1 MWVAMSADI
10 LFIPTSP
17 VGEKLIF
24 LFRDTPIVSFSLGNP
39 DIIWYRVI
47 TFWSAR
53 VHSLKYFSYSHLL
66 NALVTFFGKYIESF
80 SSFRLRTVMMSMSLA
95 LCLNIIMI
103 VIKNARIVR
112 INRPSGTG
120 SRYVLPITAVP
131 TLETSKYTSK
141 VRLNLIQQNM
151 LCSTTKN
158 VKKEKIKKNELKFF
172 LSKKK
177 SLFLW
182 ILEHFK
188 KVGHVFEIFCL
199 IKSIECNQK
208 LVANSKRIK

>member
-1 MWVAMSADI
+1 
-10 LFIPTSP
+10 
-17 VGEKLIF
+17 
-24 LFRDTPIVSFSLGNP
+24 
-39 DIIWYRVI
+39 
-47 TFWSAR
+47 
-53 VHSLKYFSYSHLL
+53 
-66 NALVTFFGKYIESF
+66 
-80 SSFRLRTVMMSMSLA
+80 MMSMSLA

-103 VIKNARIVR
+103 VIKNARIVG

-177 SLFLW
+177 SVFL
-182 ILEHFK
+182 
-188 KVGHVFEIFCL
+188 
-199 IKSIECNQK
+199 
-208 LVANSKRIK
+208 